1 MITSLFTCSESQSL
15 CLIGLLLLPVT
26 AAWNV
31 IWSDIFEKCN
41 ERVTEQLKLNMFIGF
56 IKSVTINYQLL
67 SLIYR
72 VSIYVLPI
80 PNFIFQNAENQIN
93 YHFILQP
100 TN

>member
-1 MITSLFTCSESQSL
+1 MI
-15 CLIGLLLLPVT
+15 
-26 AAWNV
+26 
-31 IWSDIFEKCN
+31 
-41 ERVTEQLKLNMFIGF
+41 IGF

-72 VSIYVLPI
+72 VSMYVLPV

-93 YHFILQP
+93 YHFILQH